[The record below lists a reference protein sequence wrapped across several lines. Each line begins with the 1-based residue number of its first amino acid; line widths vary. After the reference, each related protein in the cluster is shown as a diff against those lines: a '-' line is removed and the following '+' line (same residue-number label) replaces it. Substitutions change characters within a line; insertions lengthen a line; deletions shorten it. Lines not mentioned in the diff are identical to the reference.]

1 MSEFSLFP
9 RGFLPARDP
18 VVTLPECFAAWNA
31 AAADLPRLLVS
42 ERVRDRVDALPPFE
56 TQALN
61 STGELERAMT
71 LLSFLAHAYVQCG
84 EMTNRLP
91 ARLAVPWVEVADRL
105 GRPPILSYASY
116 NLNNWRPLNGPQ
128 PAWHEITLDNIAI
141 MQHFLGGKDEQWFQM
156 VHIAIEAQATPG
168 IAALAPMQQAVLDG
182 DDDALIA
189 RLAELSAAIAAMQRT
204 LERIPEKCDPYIY
217 YHRVRPYMFG
227 WKDNPGLPNGMF
239 YDGVAEHAGKPVQL
253 RGETGAQTA
262 TIYAFD
268 GALGIRHDIDAFRAY
283 LLEMREYMPPV
294 HRAFIAQLEAG
305 PNVRERVLARRG
317 ERPDLR
323 EAYND
328 CVQRLMDFRATHLGY
343 AASYI
348 AKHAQREA
356 GNSTELGTGGTPFMR
371 YLAQHRAA
379 TNAHLV

>member
-1 MSEFSLFP
+1 MSEPSSFP
-9 RGFLPARDP
+9 RGFLPVRDP
-18 VVTLPECFAAWNA
+18 VVALPERFAAWNL
-31 AAADLPRLLVS
+31 AAADLPHLLVS
-42 ERVRDRVDALPPFE
+42 ERVRDHVDALPPFE
-56 TQALN
+56 AHLL
-61 STGELERAMT
+61 STEGELERAMT
-71 LLSFLAHAYVQCG
+71 MLSFLAHAYVQCG
-84 EMTNRLP
+84 EMTDRLP

-116 NLNNWRPLNGPQ
+116 NLNNWRPLNWPQ
-128 PAWHEITLDNIAI
+128 PAWHAITLDNIAI
-141 MQHFLGGKDEQWFQM
+141 VQHFLGGKDEQWFQM

-168 IAALAPMQQAVLDG
+168 IAALAPMQQAALDG

-189 RLAELSAAIAAMQRT
+189 RLAELNASIAAMQRT

-227 WKDNPGLPNGMF
+227 WKDNPGLPNGMI
-239 YDGVAEHAGKPVQL
+239 YEDVAAFSGQPVQL

-268 GALGIRHDIDAFRAY
+268 GALGIRHEVDAFRAY
-283 LLEMREYMPPV
+283 LLEMREYMPPM
-294 HRAFIAQLEAG
+294 HRAFITRLETG
-305 PNVRERVLARRG
+305 PSVRARILARRAD
-317 ERPDLR
+317 RRDLR

-379 TNAHLV
+379 TNAHLI

>member
-1 MSEFSLFP
+1 MPEPSPFP

-18 VVTLPECFAAWNA
+18 VVALPERFAAWNA
-31 AAADLPRLLVS
+31 AATDLPRLLVS
-42 ERVRDRVDALPPFE
+42 ERVRDHIDALPPFE
-56 TQALN
+56 TRAL
-61 STGELERAMT
+61 STEGEFERAMT

-84 EMTNRLP
+84 EMTDHLP
-91 ARLAVPWVEVADRL
+91 ARLAQPWVEVARRL

-116 NLNNWRPLNGPQ
+116 NLNNWRPLNGAQ

-141 MQHFLGGKDEQWFQM
+141 VQHFLGGKDEQWFQM

-168 IAALAPMQQAVLDG
+168 IAALAPMQQAALDG

-227 WKDNPGLPNGMF
+227 WKDNPGLPNGML
-239 YDGVAEHAGKPVQL
+239 YEGVAEFNNQPAQM

-268 GALGIRHDIDAFRAY
+268 GALGIRHEVDAFRSY
-283 LLEMREYMPPV
+283 LLEMREYMPPA

-305 PNVRERVLARRG
+305 PSVREHVMARRA
-317 ERPDLR
+317 ERPGLR
-323 EAYND
+323 KAYND